1 MKKILFLLF
10 LMSCS
15 ASRTSTVFTEYNIGS
30 YSSVID
36 SIKLSGTTVG
46 PMKVWDFMLDDNT
59 KDQVMIS
66 VLYKKDKATGSVQIR
81 KVDSLYNVKI
91 IDVK

>member
-1 MKKILFLLF
+1 MKNILFLLF

-15 ASRTSTVFTEYNIGS
+15 ASKTSTVFTEYNIGS
-30 YSSVID
+30 YISVID

>member
-1 MKKILFLLF
+1 MF

-15 ASRTSTVFTEYNIGS
+15 ASKTSTVFTEYNIGS

-46 PMKVWDFMLDDNT
+46 PTKVWDFMLDDNT

-91 IDVK
+91 IDIK